1 MFSYTSLIKEIDNFN
16 SDSFMKSEI
25 ADVWKR
31 KNLRNNEAKDIPIS
45 IGIEIESDKFLLIII
60 LFRL

>member
-45 IGIEIESDKFLLIII
+45 IGIEIESDKF
-60 LFRL
+60 

>member
-31 KNLRNNEAKDIPIS
+31 KNSRVEMEVGS
-45 IGIEIESDKFLLIII
+45 WKFLNRL
-60 LFRL
+60 LF

>member
-31 KNLRNNEAKDIPIS
+31 KNSRNNETKEIPIS
-45 IGIEIESDKFLLIII
+45 TIETLRKFKIY
-60 LFRL
+60 